1 LLQKIRHVYANGDAQ
16 KYLMADDGIFSF
28 MEHCSKRIGETYFRT
43 PRTTI
48 TAYISLLAVVEQNPA
63 TNWQELLGQI
73 EVSEDH
79 GGSADAA
86 VEEDDLASF
95 KL

>member
-1 LLQKIRHVYANGDAQ
+1 
-16 KYLMADDGIFSF
+16 
-28 MEHCSKRIGETYFRT
+28 
-43 PRTTI
+43 
-48 TAYISLLAVVEQNPA
+48 LAVVEQNPA